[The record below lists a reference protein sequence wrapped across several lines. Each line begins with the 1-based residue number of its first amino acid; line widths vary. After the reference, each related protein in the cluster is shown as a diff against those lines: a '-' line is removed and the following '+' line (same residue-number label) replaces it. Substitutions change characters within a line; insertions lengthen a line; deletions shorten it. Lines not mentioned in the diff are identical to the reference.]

1 MSEGY
6 DSDDDG
12 SQSGGADLSPYQH
25 NNKQEIKQLQRLKRT
40 LLKKLHKLR
49 MPENPLDDLINRL
62 GGPSEVAEM
71 TGRKGRLIRDEYGR
85 TVYAKRNEDLRDADG
100 KKVSME
106 KVNLQ
111 EKENFMN
118 GSKLVAIISEAASS
132 GISLQADRR
141 VANTR
146 RRVHLTLELP
156 WSADQCIQ
164 QCGRTHRSNQLHG
177 PEYILCMTACGGE
190 RRFAS
195 TVANRLRDLGA
206 LTKADRRAAD
216 AADLSAF
223 DVDTKWGRTA
233 MQVTIDCI
241 TNATHNAQQPP
252 HEYVRHAIGL
262 PDNAQALQKQWSEY
276 LEAAEDAI
284 HSAGID
290 MEKDV
295 KSFLNRIF

>member
-1 MSEGY
+1 
-6 DSDDDG
+6 
-12 SQSGGADLSPYQH
+12 
-25 NNKQEIKQLQRLKRT
+25 
-40 LLKKLHKLR
+40 
-49 MPENPLDDLINRL
+49 
-62 GGPSEVAEM
+62 
-71 TGRKGRLIRDEYGR
+71 
-85 TVYAKRNEDLRDADG
+85 
-100 KKVSME
+100 
-106 KVNLQ
+106 
-111 EKENFMN
+111 MN

-241 TNATHNAQQPP
+241 MNATHNAQQPP

-276 LEAAEDAI
+276 LESAEDAI

-295 KSFLNRIF
+295 KSFLNRILGVCLDTQNMIFAHFAAELDEAVKKAKQDDTFDEGVVDVRGESITIAAGFPATLCTDKASGVDLIHHKLDVERASGSQTKRY